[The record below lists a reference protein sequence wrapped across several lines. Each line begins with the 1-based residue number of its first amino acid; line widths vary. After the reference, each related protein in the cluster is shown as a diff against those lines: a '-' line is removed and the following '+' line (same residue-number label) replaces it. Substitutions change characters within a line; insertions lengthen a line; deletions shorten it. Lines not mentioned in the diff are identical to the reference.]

1 MSDTLENHKSKKN
14 IEIFFESLSKTGNIT
29 KSARIS
35 RLGNGTIYNYKEKY
49 EWFRNGMA
57 EAMSEFADKLEGDA
71 FDLIKKQMTQEDGY
85 KSNPA
90 LLIFL
95 LKGAKPEK
103 YQEHIKPDTTAM
115 QLIDEIKNLN
125 KKASKK
131 KKKEKKSMSQVALD
145 EANEILK
152 DKGIEK

>member
-1 MSDTLENHKSKKN
+1 MSDTLENHKSRLN

-29 KSARIS
+29 KSARIA
-35 RLGNGTIYNYKEKY
+35 RIGHGTIYNHKEKY
-49 EWFRNGMA
+49 EWFRTGMA
-57 EAMSEFADKLEGDA
+57 EAMSVFADKLEGDA
-71 FDLIKKQMTQEDGY
+71 FSLIQQQVKANDY

-90 LLIFL
+90 LFIFL

-115 QLIDEIKNLN
+115 QLIDEIKGLS
-125 KKASKK
+125 KKAPKKTAKK
-131 KKKEKKSMSQVALD
+131 KKTISQQAID

-152 DKGIEK
+152 DKGIGK

>member
-1 MSDTLENHKSKKN
+1 MKDTLENHKNKQR
-14 IEIFFESLSKTGNIT
+14 IELFLESLSKTGNIT

-49 EWFRNGMA
+49 EWFRVGMA
-57 EAMSEFADKLEGDA
+57 ESMSVFADKLEGDA
-71 FDLIKKQMTQEDGY
+71 FDLIQKQVKANDY

-90 LLIFL
+90 LFIFL

-115 QLIDEIKNLN
+115 QLIDEIKGLS
-125 KKASKK
+125 KKAPKKTTKK
-131 KKKEKKSMSQVALD
+131 KKTISQVAID

-152 DKGIEK
+152 DKGVGK

>member
-1 MSDTLENHKSKKN
+1 MKDTLDNHKNKQR
-14 IEIFFESLSKTGNIT
+14 IELFLETLSHTGNIIA
-29 KSARIS
+29 SAKASGI
-35 RLGNGTIYNYKEKY
+35 GNKTIYNYKERH
-49 EWFRNGMA
+49 EWFRNMLS
-57 EAMSEFADKLEGDA
+57 ESMSMFSDKLEGNA
-71 FDLIKKQMTQEDGY
+71 FALVQKQMAQEDGY

-103 YQEHIKPDTTAM
+103 YQEHVKQDNTAL

-125 KKASKK
+125 KKAPKKATKK
-131 KKKEKKSMSQVALD
+131 KKSISQQALQ

-152 DKGIEK
+152 DKGVDK

>member
-1 MSDTLENHKSKKN
+1 MSDTLKNHKSRQN

-49 EWFRNGMA
+49 EWFRVGMA
-57 EAMSEFADKLEGDA
+57 ESLSVFADKLEGDA
-71 FDLIKKQMTQEDGY
+71 FDLIQKQVKANDY

-90 LLIFL
+90 LFIFL

-115 QLIDEIKNLN
+115 QLIDEIKGLS
-125 KKASKK
+125 KKAPKKTTKK
-131 KKKEKKSMSQVALD
+131 KKTISQVAID

-152 DKGIEK
+152 DKGVGK